1 LTFIELRFD
10 DAQMDSDKHGAKR
23 DIPPPQ
29 GLTPPT
35 PELRALLTEL
45 AETLRVTR
53 ASIDDLATD
62 LAAERWITPGNSCPR
77 WRI

>member
-1 LTFIELRFD
+1 MTFIELRFD
-10 DAQMDSDKHGAKR
+10 DAQMDPDKHGAKR
-23 DIPPPQ
+23 DIPPLQ

-35 PELRALLTEL
+35 PELRALLAEL
-45 AETLRVTR
+45 AQTLRVTR
-53 ASIDDLATD
+53 TPVDDLATD